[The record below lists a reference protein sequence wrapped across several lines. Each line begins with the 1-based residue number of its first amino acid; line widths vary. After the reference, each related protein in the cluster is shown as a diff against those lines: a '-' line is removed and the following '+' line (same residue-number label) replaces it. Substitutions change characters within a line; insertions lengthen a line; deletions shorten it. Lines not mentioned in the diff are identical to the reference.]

1 MNNENVN
8 KKALS
13 EPTAEYETP
22 KPTQGI
28 GKDFDFEKEF
38 AKGLTIGEAKNLS
51 KTLMEKWWKE
61 KM

>member
-22 KPTQGI
+22 KRTQGI
-28 GKDFDFEKEF
+28 GRDFDFEIEF
-38 AKGLTIGEAKNLS
+38 AKGLTIEEAKAEMHRRIS
-51 KTLMEKWWKE
+51 KWKWEK
-61 KM
+61 

>member
-8 KKALS
+8 KKTVS
-13 EPTAEYETP
+13 EPSTEYETP
-22 KPTQGI
+22 KRSQGI

-38 AKGLTIGEAKNLS
+38 VKGLTVEEARKLS
-51 KTLMEKWWKE
+51 KTLIDKWWKE

>member
-22 KPTQGI
+22 KRTQGI

-38 AKGLTIGEAKNLS
+38 AKGLTIEDAKNLS
-51 KTLMEKWWKE
+51 KTLIDKWWKE